1 MKPTCF
7 YQPDGE
13 ADCFRAT
20 AWTRGPWSF
29 EHQHGGPPAA
39 LLARAVEKA
48 RSEPELAV
56 LRFTVEFLR
65 PVPIG
70 PVRVGV
76 ESLKRGRTVECHTA
90 RLWSGK
96 TLLLAATALCL
107 RRRTPAAAGS
117 TCVAAGPET
126 AQPYVFSF
134 FPDPVGY
141 QAAVDVRYVSG
152 SWGRPSVT
160 CWLRQRCPLLREKS
174 RRHCNVPWLP
184 PMQAMGSRFRS
195 IRNPTCSLPR
205 TCPFISRD
213 LYGAIGLVW
222 SRRARPTLRALDCVR
237 HGYGTLTGRLATDS
251 RV

>member
-20 AWTRGPWSF
+20 AWTGGPWSV

-48 RSEPELAV
+48 RSEPEFAV
-56 LRFTVEFLR
+56 VRFTVEFLR

-76 ESLKRGRTVECHTA
+76 ESLKRGCTVECHTA

-107 RRRTPAAAGS
+107 CRRAVTPAVAGGTCDAASPGNS
-117 TCVAAGPET
+117 AALCV
-126 AQPYVFSF
+126 SF
-134 FPDPVGY
+134 LS
-141 QAAVDVRYVSG
+141 RSSG
-152 SWGRPSVT
+152 VPGR
-160 CWLRQRCPLLREKS
+160 
-174 RRHCNVPWLP
+174 
-184 PMQAMGSRFRS
+184 G
-195 IRNPTCSLPR
+195 
-205 TCPFISRD
+205 
-213 LYGAIGLVW
+213 
-222 SRRARPTLRALDCVR
+222 
-237 HGYGTLTGRLATDS
+237 
-251 RV
+251 

>member
-1 MKPTCF
+1 MKPICF

-48 RSEPELAV
+48 RSEPEFAV
-56 LRFTVEFLR
+56 VCFTVEFLR

-107 RRRTPAAAGS
+107 CRRAVALQQSLVAPASLPA
-117 TCVAAGPET
+117 PET
-126 AQPYVFSF
+126 AQPYVFPF

-141 QAAVDVRYVSG
+141 QAAVEVRYVSG
-152 SWGRPSVT
+152 SWGSPSVT
-160 CWLRQRCPLLREKS
+160 CWLRQRCQLLLGEEPTPLQRTLVGRGW
-174 RRHCNVPWLP
+174 RPWDR
-184 PMQAMGSRFRS
+184 GSGRS
-195 IRNPTCSLPR
+195 EIL
-205 TCPFISRD
+205 
-213 LYGAIGLVW
+213 
-222 SRRARPTLRALDCVR
+222 
-237 HGYGTLTGRLATDS
+237 HGC
-251 RV
+251 